1 MFYDT
6 IYRHNQALTPD
17 PDATVGVVLHGL
29 LSAIDDCR
37 RAGKSAEQDAAV
49 LLLIRA
55 LAKSAA
61 RAVPDLTA
69 LTARCAA
76 DRAAILAHPALLAI
90 AGQAVSGDRLAKRTF
105 HAQARQALAWVADA
119 LGLVAEEFQI
129 VVTAGADHEDGITEL
144 RHADFFV
151 RVVPRGF
158 LPDSEVTWFR
168 CARGV
173 IAGRPRHG
181 GVALLLEPGSF
192 ARRLEALR
200 DTGLPL
206 PVAA

>member
-6 IYRHNQALTPD
+6 LYRHNQALIPD
-17 PDATVGVVLHGL
+17 PDATIGAALNGL

-37 RAGKSAEQDAAV
+37 RAGKSIEQDAAI

-55 LAKSAA
+55 LAGSAA
-61 RAVPDLTA
+61 RAAPDVAA
-69 LTARCAA
+69 LAARCAA

-90 AGQAVSGDRLAKRTF
+90 AGHRVGGDRIAKRTF
-105 HAQARQALAWVADA
+105 HAQARQALARVTEA
-119 LGLVAEEFQI
+119 LGLAPEECKI
-129 VVTAGADHEDGITEL
+129 VVTAGGDHEDGMTEL
-144 RHADFFV
+144 RQADFTV

-173 IAGRPRHG
+173 IAGHPCHG
-181 GVALLLEPGSF
+181 KAALLLDPGAF
-192 ARRLEALR
+192 ARRLSALR
-200 DTGLPL
+200 PARTPL

>member
-6 IYRHNQALTPD
+6 SYRHNQALTPD
-17 PDATVGVVLHGL
+17 PDATVGVALHSL

-37 RAGKSAEQDAAV
+37 RAGKPIEQDAAI

-55 LAKSAA
+55 LAQSAA
-61 RAVPDLTA
+61 RAASDPTA
-69 LTARCAA
+69 LAASCAA

-90 AGQAVSGDRLAKRTF
+90 AGQPVSGDRIAKRTF
-105 HAQARQALAWVADA
+105 HAQARQALARIADA
-119 LGLVAEEFQI
+119 LGLAAEDFQI
-129 VVTAGADHEDGITEL
+129 VVMAGADHEDGMTEL

-173 IAGRPRHG
+173 IAGHPCHG
-181 GVALLLEPGSF
+181 EAALLLEPDSF
-192 ARRLEALR
+192 ARRLAALR
-200 DTGLPL
+200 HARPPLPL
-206 PVAA
+206 AA

>member
-6 IYRHNQALTPD
+6 LYRHNQALTPD
-17 PDATVGVVLHGL
+17 PDATIGAALHGL

-37 RAGKSAEQDAAV
+37 RAGKAIERDAAI

-55 LAKSAA
+55 LAGSAA
-61 RAVPDLTA
+61 RAA
-69 LTARCAA
+69 LDVAALAARCAA
-76 DRAAILAHPALLAI
+76 DRSAILAHPALLAI
-90 AGQAVSGDRLAKRTF
+90 AGHRVGGDPIAKRTF
-105 HAQARQALAWVADA
+105 HAQARQALTRVADA
-119 LGLVAEEFQI
+119 LGLAAAEFKI
-129 VVTAGADHEDGITEL
+129 VVIAGGDHEDGMTEL
-144 RHADFFV
+144 RHADFTV

-173 IAGRPRHG
+173 IAGHPCHG
-181 GVALLLEPGSF
+181 KAALLLDPGAF
-192 ARRLEALR
+192 AHRLLALR
-200 DTGLPL
+200 HARAPL